1 MSRYCA
7 VGIHW
12 ADRPDTPEILAVDGK
27 VVLFD
32 TVELARQTVPRL
44 GCGRQEIW
52 DKSEESLR
60 FVPQQRNGFNCISLI
75 TEYDPYDVPNGL
87 RAKGIRSE
95 ARMLDWRWHVYW
107 RHVLDVIINWCDTFE
122 QKMC

>member
-7 VGIHW
+7 LGIYW
-12 ADRPDTPEILAVDGK
+12 ADTPETPEILAVEGK

-32 TVELARQTVPRL
+32 TVEIARQTVPRL

-52 DKSEESLR
+52 DVSRETLR
-60 FVPQQRNGFNCISLI
+60 FEPETKSGYNRIALI
-75 TEYDPYDVPNGL
+75 TEYDPYDVPNGM

-95 ARMLDWRWHVYW
+95 ARSLDWRWHVYW
-107 RHVLDVIINWCDTFE
+107 RHVLEVIITGRTHLN
-122 QKMC
+122 